1 MSHFEQS
8 APLSGIKI
16 IDLTRHMA
24 GPYATVSLADYGA
37 DVIKIETLPGGDASR
52 DTGELIDGKV
62 SAPYLMWNR
71 GKRSIAVDMRKEG
84 GRDIVRRL
92 AERADVLIENYRP
105 GVTRKMGIGYEEMAK
120 LNARLIY
127 VSISAF
133 GDGSLAAFPGTDPV
147 VQAMSGVMSVT
158 GERDGPPL
166 LVGVPIAD
174 FAAAM
179 AAFQAV
185 LLGLLARS
193 RTGKGQLVEI
203 SMLHV
208 MMTALT
214 TRLATYWATGRDPT
228 RNGGAHTVVMP
239 YQVWQSADGFVVAG
253 VWSGANTMWPLF
265 CEALEM
271 PELAASP
278 RYQTNSQRLDNRE
291 ELEKIIQAKF
301 LTKPTLHWEERFRS
315 RSVLFSPVY
324 TFRDLFEH
332 PAVKEAGI
340 VSGVAHPQIG
350 FSPQLTPP
358 IRLSDT
364 PGGLGRHPPMLGE
377 HSREILR
384 EAGFDSE
391 EIQHFLASEIVAE
404 PRQEK

>member
-1 MSHFEQS
+1 MSHIEES
-8 APLSGIKI
+8 APLSGVKI
-16 IDLTRHMA
+16 VDLTRHMA

-52 DTGELIDGKV
+52 DTGELVDGKV
-62 SAPYLMWNR
+62 SAPFLMWNR
-71 GKRSIAVDMRKEG
+71 GKRSLAVDMHTEEGRK
-84 GRDIVRRL
+84 IVRRL
-92 AERADVLIENYRP
+92 AEGADVVIENYRP
-105 GVTRKMGIGYEEMAK
+105 GVTQKMGIGYEEISK
-120 LNARLIY
+120 LNPRLIY

-158 GERDGPPL
+158 GERNGPPL

-193 RTGKGQLVEI
+193 RTGKGQRVDI

-239 YQVWQSADGFVVAG
+239 YQVWRTADGFVVAG

-265 CEALEM
+265 CEALEL
-271 PELAASP
+271 PELGADL
-278 RYQTNSQRLDNRE
+278 RYQTNTQRLDSRE
-291 ELEKIIQAKF
+291 VLEKVISAKF
-301 LTKPTLHWEERFRS
+301 VSRPTAYWEERFRS
-315 RSVLFSPVY
+315 RKVLFSPVY

-358 IRLSDT
+358 IRLSET

-384 EAGFDSE
+384 EAGFDAE
-391 EIQHFLASEIVAE
+391 EIDRLLAARIVAE
-404 PRQEK
+404 PERKQ